1 PSGLQGFVLRA
12 KTPRGEQ
19 APRPRTRAPRDGET
33 TMAAS
38 SRAASIALF
47 ALALLCQP
55 CATADAD
62 CKAEE
67 REDEAA
73 LLQAE
78 SAARRSAARRSS
90 AAGAGGHAQAAN
102 STSGAVSDA
111 ASQKCGVIYIADS
124 WTCCKDAHG
133 NGIGAAPGSICCRSP
148 VTGGV
153 LACGA
158 GSVCNPSSELDV
170 LQGRPWQ
177 RDRRRPGQH
186 LLPVPGHWGR
196 PRLRG
201 GQRVQPELGPLLRPW
216 LVALWSRRLRSR
228 HRVYGS
234 EHWHLRRAGHGG
246 HGGPDRQCRL
256 GG

>member
-133 NGIGAAPGSICCRSP
+133 NGIGAAPGSTCCLSP

-158 GSVCNPSSELDV
+158 GSVCNPSSGLCFA
-170 LQGRPWQ
+170 
-177 RDRRRPGQH
+177 PGSSLCGPVACAPGTVCTDQNTGICV
-186 LLPVPGHWGR
+186 VPGTAGTA
-196 PRLRG
+196 
-201 GQRVQPELGPLLRPW
+201 GPTDS
-216 LVALWSRRLRSR
+216 A
-228 HRVYGS
+228 GS
-234 EHWHLRRAGHGG
+234 EADDATNGTAE
-246 HGGPDRQCRL
+246 
-256 GG
+256 